1 MPGCKPTDRVVVIAP
16 YHTGPSP
23 VGSFHRVEEPCAC
36 LRNWWCVK
44 AEQEVIGV
52 VAVTDDDRA
61 VCTDIGAGDAT
72 WTQTGREVD
81 FDGCGTPVIGEA
93 FREAYE
99 GEKFTL
105 IPLTLPPASPTP
117 PTGTSQGEGTS

>member
-36 LRNWWCVK
+36 LHNWWCVK

-61 VCTDIGAGDAT
+61 VCTDIGPG
-72 WTQTGREVD
+72 GRHCAPDRCLQPIRPPSE
-81 FDGCGTPVIGEA
+81 
-93 FREAYE
+93 
-99 GEKFTL
+99 
-105 IPLTLPPASPTP
+105 PLALPAPSKELEHA
-117 PTGTSQGEGTS
+117 